1 MEDPSLSPSK
11 DDSDLNP
18 EIKQNIKGDRNQ
30 GIGINSGTAFGNI
43 EGSVYLNQQPK
54 CLSLHQLPSDI
65 ADFTGRTTEIDTIR
79 QQLLSGKSLV
89 ISAVAGMPGVGKS
102 ALAIHIAQ
110 QLAESAF
117 PDVQLYV
124 DLRGAD
130 GDGLEPGAVLAG
142 FLRAFGFNESN
153 IPRDLQER
161 ASVYRSQLMG
171 KRSIVLLDNAQDEAQ
186 VRPLLPGNDC
196 AVIITSR
203 RVLGALAG
211 TKIFNLMVL
220 SEGDAYDLLAK
231 LVGIERLQAEPE
243 AAAEILRLCDGL
255 PLAILIAGGMLKSKL
270 HWRLADYS
278 QRLTD
283 EKQRLEHLQLSD
295 LSVRAS
301 FELSYQ
307 QLSPADGML
316 FSRLGILVGKDFGE
330 ELAAVLHDSDS
341 PVIDGIERLIDAQLL
356 EVTIDR
362 RYHFHD
368 LLRLFARE
376 KLTESSSLEQQEE
389 IKQQIVDW
397 GHNRSKFNNACL
409 DPVKRRQMLPQWIES
424 GEVDA
429 NFDEQSLM
437 MSALA
442 WFEKERVQLFDIN
455 NWANDMERWDVVV
468 SFSAQLLLFY
478 QTRSYWADGEKT
490 CLIAITAAYKSG
502 NRYSEGKS
510 INNLGQVYQSQ
521 SRWDEAIDC
530 HLSSLNIF
538 RELEHR
544 YGEGQSFN
552 NLGMVYNSQSR
563 WDEAIDCLQHSLTI
577 FQELGDRYGEG
588 ISLNNLGVAYR
599 SKSQWDKAIDCHQ
612 NSLIIKQELGDRY
625 GESQSFNNL
634 GNVYQS
640 QGHWNDAIDC
650 YQDSLTILRELGY
663 RHGEANSL
671 NNLGNVYQV
680 QNQWDDAIDCYLSSL
695 KIFRELLDRHG
706 ESASLNNLGVAYRS
720 QRRWSP
726 AINCYQQG
734 FNICRELKDRHG
746 EAQILGNLGNIY
758 QSQNRFDK
766 AVNCYEK
773 SSYIFLELGDR
784 ASALKTLE
792 NMRLIHE
799 KLRHDSYLMVL
810 DSSSID
816 RNMYNL
822 RSRRSIFSQIIPLLA
837 LIILLLVL
845 ILIVTKMISGHWI
858 LAVAII
864 SLVIGGLLAHFF
876 RRYS

>member
-1 MEDPSLSPSK
+1 MSDFSIPDAS
-11 DDSDLNP
+11 DSAADNSNI
-18 EIKQNIKGDRNQ
+18 EQNIGGDRNQ
-30 GIGINSGTAFGNI
+30 AIGNNYGNAI
-43 EGSVYLNQQPK
+43 GSVESIVYLNQQPK
-54 CLSLHQLPSDI
+54 FLSLHQLPSDI
-65 ADFTGRTTEIDTIR
+65 ADFTGRTTEIDIIR

-102 ALAIHIAQ
+102 ALAIHVAQ
-110 QLAESAF
+110 QLAESDF

-130 GDGLEPGAVLAG
+130 GDGLEPRAVLAG
-142 FLRAFGFNESN
+142 FLRAFGFDDSN
-153 IPRDLQER
+153 IPHDLQER
-161 ASVYRSQLMG
+161 ASVYRSQLVG
-171 KRSIVLLDNAQDEAQ
+171 KRAIVLLDNAQDEAQ

-211 TKIFNLMVL
+211 TRIFNLMVL

-231 LVGIERLQAEPE
+231 LVGIERLHAEPE
-243 AAAEILRLCDGL
+243 AAAEILQLCDGL
-255 PLAILIAGGMLKSKL
+255 PLAILIAGGTLKSKL

-278 QRLTD
+278 RKLAD
-283 EKQRLEHLQLSD
+283 ERQRLEHLQLSD

-376 KLTESSSLEQQEE
+376 KLTESTSLEQQEE

-397 GHNRSKFNNACL
+397 GHDRSKFNNAGL

-437 MSALA
+437 ISALA
-442 WFEKERVQLFDIN
+442 WFEKERVQLFNAIY
-455 NWANDMERWDVVV
+455 WANDAERWDIVV
-468 SFSAQLLLFY
+468 SFSAQLFLFY
-478 QTRSYWADGEKT
+478 QARSYWADGEKT
-490 CLIAITAAYKSG
+490 CLMAITAARKSG
-502 NRYSEGKS
+502 DRYGEGKS
-510 INNLGQVYQSQ
+510 INNLGMIYQSQ

-530 HLSSLNIF
+530 HQTSLSIF
-538 RELEHR
+538 RELKHR

-577 FQELGDRYGEG
+577 FQELGDRYGE
-588 ISLNNLGVAYR
+588 SASFNNLGVSYR
-599 SKSQWDKAIDCHQ
+599 AKSQWDKAIDCHQ
-612 NSLIIKQELGDRY
+612 NSLAIKRELGDRH

-634 GNVYQS
+634 GNVYQGQNLWAEAS
-640 QGHWNDAIDC
+640 DC
-650 YQDSLTILRELGY
+650 YQHSLTILRELGD
-663 RHGEANSL
+663 RRGEANSL
-671 NNLGNVYQV
+671 NNLGSVYQE
-680 QNQWDDAIDCYLSSL
+680 QGQWDEAIDCYLGSL
-695 KIFRELLDRHG
+695 SIFRELLDRHG

-720 QRRWSP
+720 QHRWQE
-726 AINCYQQG
+726 AIDCYQQG

-758 QSQNRFDK
+758 QLQNQLDEATYYYLESLKIFQDLGD
-766 AVNCYEK
+766 
-773 SSYIFLELGDR
+773 SSATDRTLGNLELLHKKSGHKDFVVCITGQPIR
-784 ASALKTLE
+784 SSQFTRKSKNKIVREFL
-792 NMRLIHE
+792 LIAA
-799 KLRHDSYLMVL
+799 
-810 DSSSID
+810 
-816 RNMYNL
+816 
-822 RSRRSIFSQIIPLLA
+822 IPLPLN
-837 LIILLLVL
+837 LLL
-845 ILIVTKMISGHWI
+845 IMSGHWI
-858 LAVAII
+858 VAII
-864 SLVIGGLLAHFF
+864 ITSLAMVFWLI
-876 RRYS
+876 RYSIESRSRSKF